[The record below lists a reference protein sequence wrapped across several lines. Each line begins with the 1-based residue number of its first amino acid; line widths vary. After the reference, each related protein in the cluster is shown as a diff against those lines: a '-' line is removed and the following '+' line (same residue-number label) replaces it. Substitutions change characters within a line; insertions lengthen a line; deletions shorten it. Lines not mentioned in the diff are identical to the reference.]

1 MRAPAD
7 LRIQRSQSRSETI
20 FCKVDNTKKNDEAFL
35 FTLSLHSYLVVY
47 VRSAAYRTSMFT
59 IVYILPKDVNLLF
72 PSYQEE
78 HLQQHI
84 EFDHS
89 RASRE

>member
-1 MRAPAD
+1 
-7 LRIQRSQSRSETI
+7 
-20 FCKVDNTKKNDEAFL
+20 
-35 FTLSLHSYLVVY
+35 
-47 VRSAAYRTSMFT
+47 MFT

-78 HLQQHI
+78 HLQQQHI

-89 RASRE
+89 TASRE